1 MKENVPFDECLPN
14 ATTVAA
20 LEELER
26 GEGEVVDGPTGQLFD
41 GLQ

>member
-1 MKENVPFDECLPN
+1 MNQFDVCVPN

-26 GEGEVVDGPTGQLFD
+26 GEGGVIQGPTGQLFD
-41 GLQ
+41 DLS